1 MIWPPFFIIFP
12 GLFTQTQK
20 ISLDLGGRSKDLTKF
35 FPKFLKKKLNK
46 CPASRK
52 HKGTF
57 RHGKKT
63 SKFFIIWFIF
73 HDFSALNDFTNIFRF
88 GGKIKVPTSQNLNF
102 EYFKLTIKSKNF
114 KRLEYEVY
122 LSWFFNQT
130 LSRKSFSILRRD
142 QSPPSQTLRS
152 ENFENH
158 KMSLIF
164 HDFFSTMRFYKYFF
178 DLAARS
184 KCRQLEIL
192 ILKILNRI

>member
-1 MIWPPFFIIFP
+1 MP
-12 GLFTQTQK
+12 Q
-20 ISLDLGGRSKDLTKF
+20 
-35 FPKFLKKKLNK
+35 
-46 CPASRK
+46 
-52 HKGTF
+52 
-57 RHGKKT
+57 
-63 SKFFIIWFIF
+63 
-73 HDFSALNDFTNIFRF
+73 
-88 GGKIKVPTSQNLNF
+88 SQNLNF
-102 EYFKLTIKSKNF
+102 KNSWFSSKWGLFFMIFQNETISDIFFRFFDKIKVSPSQNLKSKNF
-114 KRLEYEVY
+114 KRLENEVY

-164 HDFFSTMRFYKYFF
+164 HDFFGTMRFYKYFF

-192 ILKILNRI
+192 ILKILSRI